1 MTVADNTQKTVIEA
15 ILAAMAEPQIAGAP
29 YMITLYDAVTGKGIK
44 GVTAV
49 SVAIAAAQA

>member
-1 MTVADNTQKTVIEA
+1 MA
-15 ILAAMAEPQIAGAP
+15 IQLYLQQQHRQVKIGTP
-29 YMITLYDAVTGKGIK
+29 YETKRGTTKVPLYDAVTGDGIK